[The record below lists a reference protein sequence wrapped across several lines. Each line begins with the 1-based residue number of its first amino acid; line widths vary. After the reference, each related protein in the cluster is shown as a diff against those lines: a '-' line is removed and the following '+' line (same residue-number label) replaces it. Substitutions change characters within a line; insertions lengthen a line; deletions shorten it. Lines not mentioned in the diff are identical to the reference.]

1 MRYPKGKPE
10 PIGLLNRVRLKE
22 LGEPLVHLRRAC
34 PGIRVLRS
42 TAVPYLRER
51 VAGMLQRARQSL
63 APDYDIGVREAW
75 RSLERQRLIYD
86 TYFERLRRE
95 RPELPYAA
103 LRRLANRYFAPYDQK
118 APPGHSTGGAVD
130 VWLLDARGKPID
142 LHGPGE
148 RFASSATFQPDL
160 PKEILDL
167 RLLLYR
173 ALTKEGFTNCKDE
186 WWHYSFG
193 DAAWAVRSGRKTC
206 IYGYIE
212 PPRSA
217 YRAKDLRFRKEFL
230 TKQ

>member
-10 PIGLLNRVRLKE
+10 PIKLLNRVCLQE
-22 LGEPLVHLRRAC
+22 SGEPLVHLRRVC
-34 PGIRVLRS
+34 PGIRVLRP

-51 VAGMLQRARQSL
+51 VAQMLQRARLRL
-63 APDYDIGVREAW
+63 APEFDIGVREAW
-75 RSLERQRLIYD
+75 RSLDRQRLIYD
-86 TYFERLRRE
+86 TYFERLRGE
-95 RPELPYAA
+95 RPELSYAA

-148 RFASSATFQPDL
+148 RFASAATFHPRL

-167 RLLLYR
+167 RLILYQ

-193 DAAWAVRSGRKTC
+193 DAAWAVRTGRKKC
-206 IYGYIE
+206 FYGYIE
-212 PPRSA
+212 PPREA
-217 YRAKDLRFRKEFL
+217 YRSRDERFRREFL
-230 TKQ
+230 SK